1 VLVSPAH
8 NPSARVIP
16 GFRIRQDTIAH
27 LGPMEQVWARRLISQ
42 GVWRLVP
49 DDEA

>member
-1 VLVSPAH
+1 LLVSAS
-8 NPSARVIP
+8 NNSTARVIR